1 MTLSPGPIP
10 PSQVRDWHRILAEF
24 VRLVLA
30 PVILSCSGFFTAN
43 FLISGQYT
51 WPRTSRV
58 FALTLTV
65 LILSYEFIY
74 KEQMARGATSDR
86 AKRVVLYSC
95 IIPYAIGVLLMV
107 ALWKL

>member
-1 MTLSPGPIP
+1 MTLQPGLTP
-10 PSQVRDWHRILAEF
+10 PSRSRDWHYVLAEF

-30 PVILSCSGFFTAN
+30 PLILLFSGFFTAN
-43 FLISGQYT
+43 FVISGQYT
-51 WPRTSRV
+51 WPRSSRV

-74 KEQMARGATSDR
+74 KEQLARGVTVDR
-86 AKRVVLYSC
+86 AKRVVLYWC
-95 IIPYAIGVLLMV
+95 IMPYALGVLVMV